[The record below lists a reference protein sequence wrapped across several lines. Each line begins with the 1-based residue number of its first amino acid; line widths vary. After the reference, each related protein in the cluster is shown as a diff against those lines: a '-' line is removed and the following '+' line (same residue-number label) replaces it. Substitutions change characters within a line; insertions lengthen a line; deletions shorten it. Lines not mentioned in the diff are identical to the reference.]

1 MKSEQLLAA
10 FTDSSGEAVAE
21 TEEVLPDTEDIDE
34 VSDADAASDV
44 EQNDIAEEEIT
55 AENELEELQPKISG
69 ESTDPENSEAEENT
83 VSEFSDGE
91 NAEKDYKEKII
102 KISIG
107 NGVTSIGDRAFK
119 KCVSLSKITFSQSLE
134 GIYKN
139 AQSVKRQEMRRYFAA
154 LAKRFLVRRKKFL
167 QRITALQNGLRKHR
181 QR

>member
-107 NGVTSIGDRAFK
+107 NGVTSIGDRAFR
-119 KCVSLSKITFSQSLE
+119 
-134 GIYKN
+134 
-139 AQSVKRQEMRRYFAA
+139 SV
-154 LAKRFLVRRKKFL
+154 
-167 QRITALQNGLRKHR
+167 
-181 QR
+181 

>member
-83 VSEFSDGE
+83 VSEFSEGE
-91 NAEKDYKEKII
+91 NAEKD
-102 KISIG
+102 
-107 NGVTSIGDRAFK
+107 
-119 KCVSLSKITFSQSLE
+119 
-134 GIYKN
+134 
-139 AQSVKRQEMRRYFAA
+139 
-154 LAKRFLVRRKKFL
+154 
-167 QRITALQNGLRKHR
+167 
-181 QR
+181 

>member
-1 MKSEQLLAA
+1 MDVQAETDVEMKSEQLLAA

-21 TEEVLPDTEDIDE
+21 TEEVLPDTEDID
-34 VSDADAASDV
+34 
-44 EQNDIAEEEIT
+44 
-55 AENELEELQPKISG
+55 
-69 ESTDPENSEAEENT
+69 
-83 VSEFSDGE
+83 EFSDGE